1 MAPMRLEI
9 ITAEREV
16 YADDVDIVV
25 APGIEGQL
33 GILPHH
39 APLMT
44 ALQPGE
50 ILIRKD
56 GEPSYLAVTGGFMEV
71 MANKVTILAEACEY
85 SEEINEERG
94 PSSDGA
100 GAGTDAEPYHR
111 PGVGT
116 SRNFYAPCAGTLEHR
131 KAAPPGRYAQY
142 YGRPAGLGLIFLKG
156 LNTQIGKRALA
167 IYQCPLFIRV

>member
-1 MAPMRLEI
+1 MPMRLEI

-25 APGIEGQL
+25 APGVEGQL

-50 ILIRKD
+50 VMVRKE

-71 MANKVTILAEACEY
+71 MGNRVTILAAACEY
-85 SEEINEERG
+85 SQEISEERAQAAMERARERLQNRA
-94 PSSDGA
+94 SDLELEQATAAIRRAQVRLNIARRRGRS
-100 GAGTDAEPYHR
+100 DMR
-111 PGVGT
+111 
-116 SRNFYAPCAGTLEHR
+116 STLG
-131 KAAPPGRYAQY
+131 AAPPG
-142 YGRPAGLGLIFLKG
+142 G
-156 LNTQIGKRALA
+156 
-167 IYQCPLFIRV
+167 